1 MERNG
6 NWFFWFWFRRAYDSA
21 NYNMFSGD
29 FYGQKLAQL
38 VQVSIHDRWQKTVS
52 FLNIVPINK
61 TGPLLSKFSSRKD
74 TV

>member
-1 MERNG
+1 MEKNG

-21 NYNMFSGD
+21 NYNKFFGD
-29 FYGQKLAQL
+29 FCSQNLAQL

-61 TGPLLSKFSSRKD
+61 TGPLLSEFSSCKD